1 MTKIIGLTGGIG
13 SGKTTVAKMFMEK
26 GVPVYIADDK
36 AKKVMESQMII
47 EQIKNA
53 FGGEV
58 ISNKSVDR
66 VKLAQ
71 IVFNKPDKL
80 EILNKIIHP
89 AVQKNFKEWLKLNES
104 APFVMKEAAI
114 LFETGGYKQCD
125 KIITVVAPKIIRLER
140 VIRRDKVDEISV
152 QQRMNNQWTDEK
164 KIELSDFVI
173 ENIDLEQTKIQVEN
187 IFKKLNKV

>member
-53 FGGEV
+53 FGGEI
-58 ISNKSVDR
+58 ISNKCVDR

-80 EILNKIIHP
+80 EMLNKIIHP
-89 AVQKNFKEWLKLNES
+89 AVQKNFKEWLKLNET

-140 VIRRDKVDEISV
+140 VIRRDKVDKLSV

>member
-89 AVQKNFKEWLKLNES
+89 AVQKNFKEWLKLNET

>member
-47 EQIKNA
+47 KQIKNA

-89 AVQKNFKEWLKLNES
+89 AVQKNFKEWLKLNET

>member
-1 MTKIIGLTGGIG
+1 M
-13 SGKTTVAKMFMEK
+13 
-26 GVPVYIADDK
+26 
-36 AKKVMESQMII
+36 
-47 EQIKNA
+47 
-53 FGGEV
+53 
-58 ISNKSVDR
+58 
-66 VKLAQ
+66 
-71 IVFNKPDKL
+71 
-80 EILNKIIHP
+80 
-89 AVQKNFKEWLKLNES
+89 NET

-140 VIRRDKVDEISV
+140 VIRRDKVDKLSV